1 MISGDVA
8 FEKDAANT
16 PTDNDLTTFNFC
28 DECTDVDVT
37 SGANNYWLKVWL
49 YSDSAFTDWTAALSS
64 PTEDEKTY
72 RDSMSDYT
80 LKMECNLT

>member
-1 MISGDVA
+1 MSTMISGDVA
-8 FEKDAANT
+8 FAS

-28 DECTDVDVT
+28 DATCTDVDVT
-37 SGANNYWLKVWL
+37 SGANDYYLKVWL
-49 YSDSAFTDWTAALSS
+49 YSDPAFDTWKNALSS

-72 RDSMSDYT
+72 RDSMSTYT